1 MLTWLRKMRSA
12 ELLGTGG
19 FVLLMALMAVPRDPA
34 KEAQGATGPAWTKP
48 SVSRDLSDVQKDT
61 LRILVLRD
69 PLTWEVRP
77 GAMTGLEWE
86 LLERFAKRLHLP
98 VLAVPVS
105 DPDSMLAMLQN
116 GRGDIIA
123 AQLSP
128 SGWAAPY
135 VACTQSYRRV
145 ASARAV
151 TRMVGVD
158 PPTET
163 TFANSDTLLVS
174 RWSPFLDTL
183 GRLTVGDTTWVAR
196 ITPETPQQLLDSV
209 AIGRQNDILVSDA
222 CGSLEAKRLPLIQF
236 KARVGR
242 SVPLVFGVRTNSEH
256 LLHALDTWLAL
267 APEYEARKAM
277 IAAYDNGLD
286 TRGPIRSFTSVAA
299 GSDAISPYDS
309 LFQAHSDS
317 LSWDWKLLAA
327 VAFKESS
334 FDTAAVSYMG
344 AGGLMQMMPATAAL
358 MGVTAESGLDGHI
371 QGASRYLGKLDAI
384 WRSEIPSPSQRL
396 KFVLAAYNAGP
407 GHVKDAQRLAKQL
420 GLDPDRWDNNVDRA
434 IVLLNRPA
442 FYTLPL
448 ARSGYCRG
456 QDTYWYVRDV
466 VTLFAWMRGKDLR

>member
-1 MLTWLRKMRSA
+1 MRSA

-19 FVLLMALMAVPRDPA
+19 FALLMALLAIPRDPA
-34 KEAQGATGPAWTKP
+34 HVRQAPSGPAWAKP
-48 SVSRDLSDVQKDT
+48 VVSRDLSEIKKDT

-86 LLERFAKRLHLP
+86 LLQRFAKRQHLP
-98 VLAVPVS
+98 IKAVPVA
-105 DPDSMLAMLQN
+105 DPDSMLSMLQN
-116 GRGDIIA
+116 GQGDIIA

-128 SGWAAPY
+128 GGWAAPY
-135 VACTQSYRRV
+135 TACTQAYRRV
-145 ASARAV
+145 ASVRAF
-151 TRMVGVD
+151 TRTVGVD
-158 PPTET
+158 RT
-163 TFANSDTLLVS
+163 AGRSSADGDTLLVS

-183 GRLTVGDTTWVAR
+183 GHLTVGDTAWIAR
-196 ITPETPQQLLDSV
+196 ITPETPQELLDSV
-209 AIGRQNDILVSDA
+209 AIGRRNDILVSDA

-236 KARVGR
+236 KPRVGR
-242 SVPLVFGVRTNSEH
+242 SVPLVFGVRTNSGH

-267 APEYEARKAM
+267 TPEHEARKALV
-277 IAAYDNGLD
+277 AAYDNGLD
-286 TRGPIRSFTSVAA
+286 TRGPIRSFSSMAA
-299 GSDAISPYDS
+299 DPETISPYDS
-309 LFQAHSDS
+309 LFQAHADS

-371 QGASRYLGKLDAI
+371 KGASRYLGRLDAI
-384 WRSEIPSPSQRL
+384 WRSEIPSPAQRL

-407 GHVKDAQRLAKQL
+407 GHVKDAQRLATQL

-434 IVLLNRPA
+434 IVLLNRPD

-448 ARSGYCRG
+448 ARCGYCRG

-466 VTLFAWMRGKDLR
+466 VTLFALMRGKELS